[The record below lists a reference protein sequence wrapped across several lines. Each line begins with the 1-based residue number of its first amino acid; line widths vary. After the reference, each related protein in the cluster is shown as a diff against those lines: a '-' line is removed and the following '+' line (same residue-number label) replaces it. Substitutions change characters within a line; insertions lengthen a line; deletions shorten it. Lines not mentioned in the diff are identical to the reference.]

1 MKTILRKIFML
12 AAALLLATAVHA
24 YDFSVDNEDGV
35 TIRYN
40 ILSASDKTCEVAGAS
55 GVNGRL
61 VIPETVSY
69 SSLTFKVIGINNRAF
84 WHGGGIAYLFSV
96 TIPNSIT
103 QIHAETFYCCYDLQ
117 SVKLPDSLTRIG
129 DGAFDSCKNLTTI
142 SIPNTVTYIGKN
154 AFNNCSKLSSLK
166 LPDGL
171 TCITENMLSGTGLS
185 SIDIPAS
192 VTTIE
197 DGAFAGMSKLENFE
211 IPNTVTSLGTG
222 VFYNCNYL
230 KSVKLPDSITSIS
243 DQLFGQC
250 YSLTSIEI
258 PKSVTSIG
266 YRSFY
271 GCGALT
277 SIEIPESVTQIGFAA
292 FFECWT
298 LASIEIPN
306 TVTQLGDW
314 AFVRC
319 EKLASVTLSNSL
331 TKIGEKTF
339 YECKNLR
346 SVVIPSS
353 VTSVGE
359 SAFENCAAL
368 TSVTLGST
376 IESIGAKAF
385 ASCHSLTVVVS
396 NIKKP
401 FVLNN
406 SVFPNIVK
414 MAATLYVPRGTKM
427 AYMATAGWK
436 EFLNIEDGA
445 TTSYRLTLTANG
457 GGAIRYNGVAVKNT
471 SLTFDVEGG
480 SSANLTIEADEHRE
494 LASLT
499 MNGED
504 VTGSMEG
511 NVFTIAIIDKDVEI
525 VATFRG
531 DANTETIFLQSDM
544 QTFCSNKDLDFSSCD
559 GLEAYIVSGFKPE
572 TNEVLLTRVSEVPA
586 GTGLII
592 KGEAGKRYLV
602 IGRETS
608 FIYLNFLKG
617 VLLDTSL
624 SAGYLLNGDVFEM
637 VNTPTIIHANNAYLS
652 LPASVQGAKTLFLKF
667 SEESTNIDL
676 IEEENTEVNSHWYS
690 LQGMRLNGT
699 PTTPGIYIR
708 NGRKVWVK

>member
-1 MKTILRKIFML
+1 MKTFLRKIFLL

-55 GVNGRL
+55 GVRGNL

-69 SSLTFKVIGINNRAF
+69 SSITFKVIGINFRAF
-84 WHGGGIAYLFSV
+84 WHGAVSNLFSV

-103 QIHAETFYCCYDLQ
+103 QIDAETFYCCYDLV
-117 SVKLPDSLTRIG
+117 SVKLPDSLKIIG
-129 DGAFDSCKNLTTI
+129 AGAFDSCKKLTTI
-142 SIPNTVTYIGKN
+142 SIPNTVSYIGKK
-154 AFNNCSKLSSLK
+154 AFNNCTKLTSLK

-171 TCITENMLSGTGLS
+171 TCITEGMLGGTGLS

-368 TSVTLGST
+368 TSVTLGSS

-385 ASCHSLTVVVS
+385 ALCHSLTDVVS

-401 FVLNN
+401 FVLNK

-427 AYMATAGWK
+427 AYRATEGWK

-457 GGAIRYNGVAVKNT
+457 DGAIRYNGVAVKNT
-471 SLTFDVEGG
+471 SLSFEVEEGG
-480 SSANLTIEADEHRE
+480 SANLTIEADEHRE

-499 MNGED
+499 MDGED

-511 NVFTIAIIDKDVEI
+511 NVFTIADIDKDVEI

-531 DANTETIFLQSDM
+531 DANTETIVLQSDM
-544 QTFCSNKDLDFSSCD
+544 QTFCSDKDLDFNNCD

-592 KGEAGKRYLV
+592 RGEAGKRYLV
-602 IGRETS
+602 TGRETS

-617 VLLDTSL
+617 VLSDTSL

-652 LPASVQGAKTLFLKF
+652 LPASVQAAKILSLKF

-676 IEEENTEVNSHWYS
+676 VKDDMPQGDSHWYNQ
-690 LQGMRLNGT
+690 QGTRLNGT